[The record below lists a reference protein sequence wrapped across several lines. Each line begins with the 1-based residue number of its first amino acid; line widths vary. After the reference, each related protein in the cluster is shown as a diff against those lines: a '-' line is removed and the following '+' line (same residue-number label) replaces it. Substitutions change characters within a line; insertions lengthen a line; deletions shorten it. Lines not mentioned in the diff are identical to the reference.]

1 MKAHNIGK
9 RIYLDANIYIY
20 AFELV
25 ESFQES
31 VTQLFQ
37 QIESDNLEVF
47 ASDLILTEILPKP
60 IRDERKDIAEKYL
73 QYLQHS
79 PSIHLVRV
87 SQEVIEASVRLR
99 AKYNLRSMDALH
111 LATAITHQCESFITN
126 DHKLEKVSEIRVRLL
141 DGNS

>member
-1 MKAHNIGK
+1 MKAQNIGQ

-20 AFELV
+20 AFELI
-25 ESFQES
+25 EGFQES

-73 QYLQHS
+73 QYLQQS

-87 SQEVIEASVRLR
+87 NQDVIETSVKLR
-99 AKYNLRSMDALH
+99 AKYHLRSMDTLH
-111 LATAITHQCESFITN
+111 LATAMVHQCESFITN
-126 DHKLEKVSEIRVRLL
+126 DRKLEKVSEIRVHLL
-141 DGNS
+141 